1 MTTLLEG
8 RISTC
13 RLPLFSALYMVFRES
28 PSTLMRTMMGN
39 YIGLSPSAQCLN
51 VLP

>member
-13 RLPLFSALYMVFRES
+13 RLPLFSALYMVFRAS
-28 PSTLMRTMMGN
+28 PSTLMRTIMGN
-39 YIGLSPSAQCLN
+39 YVEMSPSAQYLTAAA
-51 VLP
+51 